1 MPNELEKQGW
11 VKRNTIAEPRLSEI
25 VKEYESLGFEVH
37 LEPIKFENLN
47 KECRTCYQNQL
58 DELKIVYTRKK

>member
-58 DELKIVYTRKK
+58 DELKTVYTRKK